1 MRLKYGLLCA
11 FAPLLLAAAPAQT
24 TDIILT
30 GGSILT
36 MAGDQPEFVE
46 AILLR
51 NGKIAAL
58 GTLATVK
65 KAAAKKA
72 ELLDLIGRT
81 VLPGFIDEHGHM
93 GYVG

>member
-1 MRLKYGLLCA
+1 MMRLKYGLLCA
-11 FAPLLLAAAPAQT
+11 FAPLLLATAPAQT

-58 GTLATVK
+58 GSLATVK
-65 KAAAKKA
+65 KYSDTK
-72 ELLDLIGRT
+72 L
-81 VLPGFIDEHGHM
+81 
-93 GYVG
+93 